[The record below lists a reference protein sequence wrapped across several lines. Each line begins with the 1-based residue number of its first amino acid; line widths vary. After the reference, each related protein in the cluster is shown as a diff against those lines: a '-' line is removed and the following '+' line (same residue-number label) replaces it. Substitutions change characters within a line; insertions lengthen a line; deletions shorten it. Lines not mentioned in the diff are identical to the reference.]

1 MLSKLLGIEQLDDLY
16 AELRHEGDKTTFL
29 RRLFE
34 RMHVDIRALESDLER
49 IPKKGGVLAVVNHPY
64 GIVEGAVLAY
74 LLPQIRPDVKIM
86 ANFLLREIP
95 EIEDQIIFVDPFGG
109 PSARRANIKGMRESR
124 EWLQGG
130 GMLVVFP
137 AGEVSHLQFP
147 QMQVEDPIWSD
158 SIGRLLRNSGASAVP
173 IFIDGRNSVL
183 FHVAGLVHPRVRTA
197 MLPRELW
204 NKQRRTIEV
213 RCGAVIPNQ
222 RLTRFGTDTE
232 MVQHLRWRT
241 YLLGKRNRRRVR
253 PQKGEG
259 RPIAAAMPLPA
270 LLRELQRPKLLEYG
284 EYDVFAAPGQEIPAV
299 LREIGRLR
307 EESFRAAGE
316 GTGQA
321 VDLDSYD
328 SYYHHLFLWNR
339 EKQEIAGAYRLGV
352 VGEIT
357 AKRGLKGLYTYSL
370 FDFGQEFLQKLGPS
384 VELGRSFVRLE
395 YQRSFQPLL
404 LLWKGIGK
412 FVLSKPGVHVLFGPV
427 SVSADYTRVSRELI
441 ASVLN
446 QQSGN
451 PALAKMVRPRKP
463 MWNRLH
469 APASCDLEELGDLI
483 SDMEPDRKSIPV
495 LLRQYLKLGGQ
506 LLAFNVDPKFSNCL
520 DGLITVDLGKTELKL
535 LERYMGSREGRE
547 FKLLHQNLEG
557 SGSAGVTVNRIS

>member
-16 AELRHEGDKTTFL
+16 AQLKHDGDKTTFL
-29 RRLFE
+29 QRMFE
-34 RMHVDIRALESDLER
+34 RMHVDIRALQSDLER
-49 IPKKGGVLAVVNHPY
+49 IPKKGGVLAVVNHPF
-64 GIVEGAVLAY
+64 GIVEGAALAY

-86 ANFLLREIP
+86 ANFLLRSIP

-109 PSARRANIKGMRESR
+109 PAARRANVKGMRESR
-124 EWLQGG
+124 EWLQNG

-183 FHVAGLVHPRVRTA
+183 FHLAGLVHPRLRTA

-204 NKQRRTIEV
+204 NKQQRTIEV
-213 RCGAVIPNQ
+213 RCGALIPNS
-222 RLTRFGTDTE
+222 RLTRFATDTE

-241 YLLGKRNRRRVR
+241 YLLGKRNRRR
-253 PQKGEG
+253 PKSLPSGG
-259 RPIAAAMPLPA
+259 RPIAAAIPVPA
-270 LLRELQRPKLLEYG
+270 LLREMQRPKLLESG
-284 EYDVFAAPGQEIPAV
+284 EFDVFAAPGHEIPAIV
-299 LREIGRLR
+299 REIGRLR
-307 EESFRAAGE
+307 EETFRAVGE
-316 GTGQA
+316 GTGKSI
-321 VDLDSYD
+321 DLDSYD
-328 SYYHHLFLWNR
+328 QYYHHLFLWNR
-339 EKQEIAGAYRLGV
+339 EKQEIVGAYRLGV
-352 VGEIT
+352 ADEIA
-357 AKRGLKGLYTYSL
+357 AKRGVRGLYTHSL
-370 FDFGQEFLQKLGPS
+370 FQFNRDFLRKLGPS
-384 VELGRSFVRLE
+384 VELGRSFVRMS

-412 FVLSKPGVHVLFGPV
+412 FVLAQSPVHVLFGPV
-427 SVSADYTRVSRELI
+427 SVSAEYTRVSRELI

-451 PALAKMVRPRKP
+451 PALASLVRPRKP
-463 MWNRLH
+463 LKNRLN
-469 APASCDLEELGDLI
+469 APSSCELEELGDLI

-506 LLAFNVDPKFSNCL
+506 LLAFNVDPKFNNCL
-520 DGLITVDLGKTELKL
+520 DGLITVDLAQTELKL
-535 LERYMGSREGRE
+535 LERYMGTREGRE

-557 SGSAGVTVNRIS
+557 SGAPNTSFHRPV